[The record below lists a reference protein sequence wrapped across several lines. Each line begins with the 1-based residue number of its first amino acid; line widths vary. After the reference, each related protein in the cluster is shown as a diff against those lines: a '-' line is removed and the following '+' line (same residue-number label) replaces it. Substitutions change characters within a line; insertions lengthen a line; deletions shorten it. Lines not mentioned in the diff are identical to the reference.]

1 MENKDNINA
10 ITKLIGTEINNYIIT
25 KYINSGSFGNVFEA
39 KNKKDGELVA
49 LKIPIK
55 NEERDGQKS
64 LIDEANIYKKISSRE
79 NGIAEMKVIK
89 DKNNDRKIIVMDLLG
104 SSLESL
110 LEKHKKI
117 GMKTIILLAISML
130 DIIKHIH
137 NNGYIHRD
145 IKPDNFAIGYTDLNK
160 LYCIDF
166 GLSKRYITKND
177 EHIPF
182 VNTRKFVGTCR
193 YASISAH
200 KQKEQSRKDDLESIA
215 YILVYLYKGRLPWMG
230 IKHKDKKEKYRL
242 IGEKKEATKEEE
254 LCSGMPKEFVIFL
267 KYIKNLDF
275 NEKPHYSALK
285 KMFMNLYKSRN
296 YKNNNME
303 WSKE

>member
-1 MENKDNINA
+1 MSSSPFPSC
-10 ITKLIGTEINNYIIT
+10 L
-25 KYINSGSFGNVFEA
+25 FEA

-137 NNGYIHRD
+137 NNS
-145 IKPDNFAIGYTDLNK
+145 NFNRNFKYKINQ
-160 LYCIDF
+160 
-166 GLSKRYITKND
+166 KR
-177 EHIPF
+177 
-182 VNTRKFVGTCR
+182 
-193 YASISAH
+193 
-200 KQKEQSRKDDLESIA
+200 
-215 YILVYLYKGRLPWMG
+215 
-230 IKHKDKKEKYRL
+230 
-242 IGEKKEATKEEE
+242 
-254 LCSGMPKEFVIFL
+254 
-267 KYIKNLDF
+267 F
-275 NEKPHYSALK
+275 NAK
-285 KMFMNLYKSRN
+285 
-296 YKNNNME
+296 
-303 WSKE
+303 